1 MINCNKYCMGVLVVG
16 RKTWCGDNVRGDPW
30 VYHRRVSIIF
40 CIVALEP
47 GWSWLEA
54 NLESRQTNI
63 TKR

>member
-1 MINCNKYCMGVLVVG
+1 MGVLVVG
-16 RKTWCGDNVRGDPW
+16 RKTWCGDNARGDPW